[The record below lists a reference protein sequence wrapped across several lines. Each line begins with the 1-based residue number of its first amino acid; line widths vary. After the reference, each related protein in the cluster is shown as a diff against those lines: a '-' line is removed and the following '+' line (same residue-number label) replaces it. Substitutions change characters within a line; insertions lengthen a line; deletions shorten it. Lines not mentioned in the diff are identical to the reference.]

1 MKRVLLLIMM
11 GLMLISAFPSRVTA
25 EKGELYPLS
34 QWGLFSG
41 RYILKYKD
49 SLALT
54 PEQEKKIES
63 KKTAYKEAA
72 IHGSSEIKMEEFKL
86 AGIIKSGKASRKE
99 IEKMIRKISKR
110 KSALIIDRFNYCL
123 DLREI
128 LTAEQVEKL
137 KVFAQKNRRKR

>member
-1 MKRVLLLIMM
+1 
-11 GLMLISAFPSRVTA
+11 MLFSAFPSRVTA
-25 EKGELYPLS
+25 ETRELYPLS

-41 RYILKYKD
+41 RFILKYKD

-54 PEQEKKIES
+54 PEQEKKIERI
-63 KKTAYKEAA
+63 KTAYKETA
-72 IHGSSEIKMEEFKL
+72 INGSSEIKMEEFKL
-86 AGIIKSGKASRKE
+86 AGIIESGNASREE

-110 KSALIIDRFNYCL
+110 KSALIIDRFNYHL

-137 KVFAQKNRRKR
+137 KAFAQESRRKRQ